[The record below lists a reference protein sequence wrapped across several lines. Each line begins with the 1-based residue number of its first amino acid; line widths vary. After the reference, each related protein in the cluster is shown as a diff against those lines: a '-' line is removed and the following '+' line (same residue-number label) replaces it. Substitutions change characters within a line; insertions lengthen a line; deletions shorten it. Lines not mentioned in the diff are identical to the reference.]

1 LRQAAREF
9 ISGDASLG
17 VMPACIQRQS
27 ISV

>member
-1 LRQAAREF
+1 LRQPGREF

-17 VMPACIQRQS
+17 VMPACIQRLS